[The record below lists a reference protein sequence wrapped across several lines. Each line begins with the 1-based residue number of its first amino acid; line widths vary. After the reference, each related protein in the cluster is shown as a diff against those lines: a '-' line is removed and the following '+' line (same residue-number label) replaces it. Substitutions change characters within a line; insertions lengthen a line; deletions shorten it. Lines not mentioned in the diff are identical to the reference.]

1 MTDRIVVLSACATE
15 REAEAIARRL
25 VEKRLAA
32 CVNLIP
38 RVRSIY
44 RWQDRI
50 EDAKETMLVIKST
63 RGLFADLSKE
73 LSAMHSYQVPEIIAL
88 PIVEGS
94 DSYLDWI
101 GRETRQE
108 RVDESR

>member
-15 REAEAIARRL
+15 REAETIARYL

-38 RVRSIY
+38 HVRSIY
-44 RWQDRI
+44 RWEGRV

-63 RGLFADLSKE
+63 RGLFAELARE
-73 LSAMHSYQVPEIIAL
+73 LSAMHSYQVPEVIAL
-88 PIVEGS
+88 PVVDGAEP
-94 DSYLDWI
+94 YLDWI
-101 GRETRQE
+101 GRETRQ
-108 RVDESR
+108 RVDEGQ

>member
-15 REAEAIARRL
+15 REAETIARDL

-38 RVRSIY
+38 HVRSIY
-44 RWQDRI
+44 RWEGRV

-63 RGLFADLSKE
+63 RGLFAELARE
-73 LSAMHSYQVPEIIAL
+73 LSAMHSYQVPEVIAL
-88 PIVEGS
+88 PVVDGAEP
-94 DSYLDWI
+94 YLDWI
-101 GRETRQE
+101 GRETRQ
-108 RVDESR
+108 RVDEGQ